1 MQILPSKGQRQFF
14 VHRLQDQEII
24 YVTYIENGLPVNVM
38 LTMVTLQH
46 ANSQGILDA
55 IMSGLHQAGLSED
68 DLKAKLVGFGCDGA
82 SVMIGHR
89 NGVSARLKEMFG
101 SLVTIWCVAHRLEL
115 TALDSMKSFPA
126 LTELK
131 KSINGIYKHY
141 HTSAKATRELK
152 TVAEGLNIHLVKP
165 GTIDGTRWLLHTL
178 HGLSAL
184 IRNYQAILF
193 HLESHASDMHDREAS
208 DLMKGRAS
216 HTVKGLKQFKTV
228 IFVHLL
234 LDILSELKDLSLLF
248 QRDGLTLQM
257 VSDGLQKTTLALV
270 AMKTVPG
277 QHLKQFLDEVGPFPG
292 NMYSGVQLDRKQVDD
307 DNLHKVK
314 EKLINGFCDYV
325 NTRFGSLDDGVFK
338 AAATMFDL
346 SNWPEDI
353 TDLATFGLAD
363 LETFVSH
370 FKGIL
375 EACEDFISIQE
386 AKREWIDLK
395 VLVHRHF
402 RHLQSQ
408 VLWQRLLQGA
418 IGRPEQFPHMQM
430 IVEIL
435 LVFPMSTSCCE
446 RGFSCMKRIKS
457 DWRGSLSNQ
466 MLNSLLRIS
475 LHGPEVEDYNAEQA
489 VEKWWQSG
497 QRTRRPMFS
506 D

>member
-1 MQILPSKGQRQFF
+1 
-14 VHRLQDQEII
+14 
-24 YVTYIENGLPVNVM
+24 
-38 LTMVTLQH
+38 
-46 ANSQGILDA
+46 
-55 IMSGLHQAGLSED
+55 
-68 DLKAKLVGFGCDGA
+68 
-82 SVMIGHR
+82 
-89 NGVSARLKEMFG
+89 MFG

-152 TVAEGLNIHLVKP
+152 TVAEALNIHLVKP
-165 GTIDGTRWLLHTL
+165 GTIDGTRWLPHTL

-216 HTVKGLKQFKTV
+216 HT
-228 IFVHLL
+228 
-234 LDILSELKDLSLLF
+234 
-248 QRDGLTLQM
+248 RDGLTLHM

-325 NTRFGSLDDGVFK
+325 TTQFGSLDDGVFK

-395 VLVHRHF
+395 V
-402 RHLQSQ
+402 
-408 VLWQRLLQGA
+408 
-418 IGRPEQFPHMQM
+418 
-430 IVEIL
+430 
-435 LVFPMSTSCCE
+435 
-446 RGFSCMKRIKS
+446 
-457 DWRGSLSNQ
+457 
-466 MLNSLLRIS
+466 
-475 LHGPEVEDYNAEQA
+475 EDYNAEQA

>member
-1 MQILPSKGQRQFF
+1 M
-14 VHRLQDQEII
+14 
-24 YVTYIENGLPVNVM
+24 
-38 LTMVTLQH
+38 
-46 ANSQGILDA
+46 
-55 IMSGLHQAGLSED
+55 
-68 DLKAKLVGFGCDGA
+68 
-82 SVMIGHR
+82 
-89 NGVSARLKEMFG
+89 
-101 SLVTIWCVAHRLEL
+101 
-115 TALDSMKSFPA
+115 
-126 LTELK
+126 
-131 KSINGIYKHY
+131 
-141 HTSAKATRELK
+141 
-152 TVAEGLNIHLVKP
+152 
-165 GTIDGTRWLLHTL
+165 
-178 HGLSAL
+178 
-184 IRNYQAILF
+184 
-193 HLESHASDMHDREAS
+193 
-208 DLMKGRAS
+208 
-216 HTVKGLKQFKTV
+216 
-228 IFVHLL
+228 
-234 LDILSELKDLSLLF
+234 
-248 QRDGLTLQM
+248 
-257 VSDGLQKTTLALV
+257 
-270 AMKTVPG
+270 
-277 QHLKQFLDEVGPFPG
+277 
-292 NMYSGVQLDRKQVDD
+292 DD

-314 EKLINGFCDYV
+314 EKRINGFCDYV
-325 NTRFGSLDDGVFK
+325 TTRFGSLDDGVFK

-375 EACEDFISIQE
+375 EACEDFRSIQE

-395 VLVHRHF
+395 VVHRHF

-430 IVEIL
+430 IAEIL

-475 LHGPEVEDYNAEQA
+475 LHGPEVEDYNAEQT